1 MSLGFSLTGALT
13 ASDNV
18 LLVCICTGELYP
30 ASAIGGPEDAAPF
43 RETEDGALFK
53 GREKRNQTDADWRA
67 LKAVC
72 QIVQWVHL
80 GVWLV
85 YHSLSLSLCVCVSV
99 SLYVSLSVCLCVIRV
114 RCTGPGSPTGWGMGM
129 GPPGRWHSS

>member
-67 LKAVC
+67 LPTLVDANAYADLTEKSAAL
-72 QIVQWVHL
+72 L
-80 GVWLV
+80 GR
-85 YHSLSLSLCVCVSV
+85 CVAQSV
-99 SLYVSLSVCLCVIRV
+99 RATA
-114 RCTGPGSPTGWGMGM
+114 RK
-129 GPPGRWHSS
+129 

>member
-80 GVWLV
+80 GVWFV
-85 YHSLSLSLCVCVSV
+85 YHSLSLSLSVSV
-99 SLYVSLSVCLCVIRV
+99 SLCASLSVCLCVIRV
-114 RCTGPGSPTGWGMGM
+114 CCMGPGSPTGWGMGM